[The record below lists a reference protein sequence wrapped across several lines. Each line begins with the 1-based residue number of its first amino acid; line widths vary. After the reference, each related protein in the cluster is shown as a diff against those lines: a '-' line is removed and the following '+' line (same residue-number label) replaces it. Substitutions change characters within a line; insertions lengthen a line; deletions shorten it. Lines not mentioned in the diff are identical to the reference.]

1 VEYSSLLPPVGVWA
15 VSQSQCGWPSSQ
27 TSYGSS
33 PWWAVTPSLRRAYQL
48 ANPPQTPPPAPS
60 PSRQRGFFSVL
71 TTENLC
77 GISSSFEELFPTKGQ
92 VVYVL
97 LTRPPLAF
105 RKMPVRLAC
114 VKHAASVCPE
124 PGSNSPNI
132 DCVTRKGYIK
142 LYFEGTD
149 FCFLLSVS
157 PLFSC

>member
-1 VEYSSLLPPVGVWA
+1 

-33 PWWAVTPSLRRAYQL
+33 PWWAVTPSPRKAYQL
-48 ANPPQTPPPAPS
+48 ANPPQTPPIAPGMLFTY
-60 PSRQRGFFSVL
+60 PGFFSVL

-77 GISSSFEELFPTKGQ
+77 GISSSFEELFPTTGQ

-105 RKMPVRLAC
+105 RRMPVRLAC

-124 PGSNSPNI
+124 PGSNSPNL
-132 DCVTRKGYIK
+132 D
-142 LYFEGTD
+142 
-149 FCFLLSVS
+149 
-157 PLFSC
+157 